1 MLYGRPLLQCRHQV
15 VLLDIKLRRTTTA
28 QRVADGLS
36 ELIMSGKFEPGP
48 RLRESAIA
56 AELGVSRNTV
66 REAVRVLQLGG
77 LVRHGVNR
85 GEVVI
90 TPTSENVQALYGA
103 RTMLEVAVRPAGQPL
118 QRTT

>member
-1 MLYGRPLLQCRHQV
+1 MYDRLLLQYRHQV
-15 VLLDIKLRRTTTA
+15 VSLDIKLRRTTTA
-28 QRVADGLS
+28 QQVADGLS
-36 ELIMSGKFEPGP
+36 ELIMSGRFEPGT

-77 LVRHGVNR
+77 LVRHEVNR
-85 GEVVI
+85 GAVVI
-90 TPTSENVQALYGA
+90 TPTSENVRSTAHAPCSRWL
-103 RTMLEVAVRPAGQPL
+103 RPAGQPL